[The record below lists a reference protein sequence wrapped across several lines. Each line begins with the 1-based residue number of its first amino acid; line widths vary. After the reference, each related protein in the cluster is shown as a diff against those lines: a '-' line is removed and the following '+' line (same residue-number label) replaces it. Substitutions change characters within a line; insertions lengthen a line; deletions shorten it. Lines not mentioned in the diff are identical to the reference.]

1 MSVSNKNLMVSSMS
15 DLREN
20 PPSATLGSTGPPN
33 APRQGMSG
41 KSCPLGSVG
50 FL

>member
-1 MSVSNKNLMVSSMS
+1 MKYSLMVSKISN
-15 DLREN
+15 LREN

-33 APRQGMSG
+33 APRQGMSENDF
-41 KSCPLGSVG
+41 PLGAVG